1 VARAATEALHD
12 ERGDALVEELARVY
26 SEALFGA
33 AKEQGKIDLIRD
45 QLATLADA
53 IDRQRELHVF
63 FFSPLF
69 STREKKEGLER
80 LLVGADENFINFLKV
95 LIDNHRMPVIFHIRK
110 QYEELWREEH
120 RLLPVEITSAVEL
133 DDQIARQIQE
143 RVEQQT
149 GRRVELTRTVDENIL
164 GGLVVRVS
172 NMILDASIRN
182 QLERLRRQV
191 AKAA

>member
-1 VARAATEALHD
+1 
-12 ERGDALVEELARVY
+12 VEELARVY
-26 SEALFGA
+26 SEALFDA
-33 AKEQGKIDLIRD
+33 ARQQGKIDLIRE
-45 QLATLADA
+45 QLTKVVEA
-53 IDRQRELHVF
+53 IKGSRELTLF

-80 LLVGADENFINFLKV
+80 MLSEADENFVNFLKV
-95 LIDNHRMPVIFHIRK
+95 LIDNHRMPVIFRIQKR
-110 QYEELWREEH
+110 YEDLWREENK
-120 RLLPVEITSAVEL
+120 LLPVEITSAVEL
-133 DDQIARQIQE
+133 DEEIARQIQS

-149 GRRVELTRTVDENIL
+149 GRRVELTRRVDEGIL

-191 AKAA
+191 AKAT

>member
-1 VARAATEALHD
+1 
-12 ERGDALVEELARVY
+12 VEELARVY
-26 SEALFGA
+26 SEALFDA
-33 AKEQGKIDLIRD
+33 ARGQGKLDLIRD
-45 QLATLADA
+45 QLGKLVEA
-53 IDRQRELHVF
+53 IEESRELTLF

-80 LLVGADENFINFLKV
+80 MLSGADEIFVNFLKV
-95 LIDNHRMPVIFHIRK
+95 LIDNHRMPVINRIRK
-110 QYEELWREEH
+110 RYEDLWRDENK
-120 RLLPVEITSAVEL
+120 LLAVEITSAVEL
-133 DDQIARQIQE
+133 DENVAQEIRQ

-149 GRRVELTRTVDENIL
+149 GRRVELTRRVDEGIL

-191 AKAA
+191 AKAT